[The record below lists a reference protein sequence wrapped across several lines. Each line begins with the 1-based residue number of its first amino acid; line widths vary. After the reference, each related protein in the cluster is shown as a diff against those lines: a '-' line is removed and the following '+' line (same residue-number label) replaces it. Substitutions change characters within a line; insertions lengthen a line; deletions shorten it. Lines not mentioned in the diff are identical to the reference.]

1 MGIDFSMSGLNMALI
16 AGLALMLEGV
26 CVLVLQ
32 NPLKNHKHFVVRDYI
47 ILGIALAA
55 VIGGFVSLVIGI
67 IQAIPF
73 ITA

>member
-1 MGIDFSMSGLNMALI
+1 MGINFSMSGLNMALI

-32 NPLKNHKHFVVRDYI
+32 NPFKNHKHFVVRDYI
-47 ILGIALAA
+47 ILRIALSA
-55 VIGGFVSLVIGI
+55 VIGGFVSLIIGI

-73 ITA
+73 MTA